1 MLDLLKENY
10 RGKNNLPH
18 HYQTHSLLPRRASVH
33 EDGVTYQLLNQSFGT
48 FGASLR
54 ELVQIVSRKI
64 VYIQLYRNE

>member
-1 MLDLLKENY
+1 M
-10 RGKNNLPH
+10 
-18 HYQTHSLLPRRASVH
+18 H